1 MRIVFFLFFISF
13 FFIGIAQDASQSDDT
28 YLEDQFY
35 LGITY
40 NFILNK
46 PNDVTQRSLS
56 YGLQG
61 GFIKDLPINA
71 ARTRALGIGLGY
83 AINSY
88 YSNIRAT
95 EEQGDILYSR
105 IDNDPDFKRS
115 KIENHLVELPIEY
128 RWRNSTPEEY
138 KFWRIYT
145 GVRLGYVFSGRSKFI
160 SKVEK
165 ASFSNNDLRKLQYG
179 LTFNVGWN
187 TFNIHIYYAL
197 SSLFNDNV
205 VLDNEMIE
213 IKPLRV
219 GFIFYI
225 L

>member
-13 FFIGIAQDASQSDDT
+13 FFLSIAQDSSQPDDI

-46 PNDVTQRSLS
+46 PSDVTQRSLS

-61 GFIKDLPINA
+61 GFIKDLPINST
-71 ARTRALGIGLGY
+71 RTRAIGIGLGY

-95 EEQGDILYSR
+95 ESQGDILYSR
-105 IDNDPDFKRS
+105 VGNDSDFKRS
-115 KIENHLVELPIEY
+115 KIENHLIELPIEY

-160 SKVEK
+160 SEGEK
-165 ASFSNNDLRKLQYG
+165 TSFSNNDLRKLQYG

-197 SSLFNDNV
+197 SSLFNDSV
-205 VLDNEMIE
+205 ALDNEMIE
-213 IKPLRV
+213 VKPLRV

>member
-1 MRIVFFLFFISF
+1 MKVVCLIFFLSF
-13 FFIGIAQDASQSDDT
+13 SYLSFAQDSAQSDDT

-35 LGITY
+35 LGVTY

-61 GFIKDLPINA
+61 GFIKDLPINST
-71 ARTRALGIGLGY
+71 RTRALGVGLGY

-88 YSNIRAT
+88 YSSIRAT
-95 EEQGDILYSR
+95 EEQGNILYSR
-105 IDNDPDFKRS
+105 IDNDSDFKRS

-145 GVRLGYVFSGRSKFI
+145 GVRLGYVFSGKSKFI

-165 ASFSNNDLRKLQYG
+165 TSFSNDSLRKFQYG

-187 TFNIHIYYAL
+187 TFNIHIYYSL

-205 VLDNEMIE
+205 ALDNEMIE
-213 IKPLRV
+213 VKPLRV